1 MDWNTTT
8 TDYSAAPLTVAIGGI
23 SATIHAAPGTE
34 SVAVTGLS
42 VSISSFVTIT
52 GNFGF
57 QENAGGIEAAANSV
71 TALLS
76 AGPASVGVTGGTLAL
91 LLNNDGTKVLEASG
105 ALQFSAA
112 GFASASATSVL
123 VDWNTTATDYSAAPL
138 TVTIGGVSGT
148 IHAAPNTQSVAVT
161 GLSVS
166 ISSFVTITGNFGF
179 QENAG
184 GIEAAANQET
194 ALLNA
199 GPASVGVT
207 GGTLALLLNNDGT
220 KVLEASGAL
229 QFSAAGFASASA
241 TSVLVDWNTTT
252 TDYSAAPL
260 TVTIGGISAMIHA
273 APGTESV
280 AVTGLSVSISS
291 FVTITGNF
299 GFQENLGGIEA
310 AANQVTAL
318 LSAGPASVGVTG
330 GTLALLLNNDGTK
343 VLEASGALQFSAA
356 GFASASATSVLVDWN
371 TTTTDYSAAPLTV
384 TIGGISATIHA
395 APNTQSVA
403 VTGLS
408 VSISSFVAITGNF
421 GFEENS
427 GGIEAAANSV
437 TALLS
442 AGPASVGVTG
452 GTLALLLNSDGTKV
466 LEASGALQFSA
477 AGFASASATKVLVDW
492 NTTTTDY
499 SASPLTVSIGGIS
512 AMIHAAPGTES
523 VAVTGLS
530 VSISSFVTITGNF
543 GFQENSGG
551 IEAAAN
557 QRDGPVERGSGE
569 CRGDRRDIG
578 PAVEQRRDE
587 GVGGVRR
594 AAVQRG
600 GFRQRERDERA
611 GGLEHDDD
619 GLRRGSADGDHR
631 GDQRDDHARRTRRAW
646 R

>member
-1 MDWNTTT
+1 MLEASGRCFAVQRGGVSASASATSVLVDWNTTA
-8 TDYSAAPLTVAIGGI
+8 TDYSAAPLTVTIGGI
-23 SATIHAAPGTE
+23 SATIHAAPNTQ

-57 QENAGGIEAAANSV
+57 EENSAGIEAAANGV

-76 AGPASVGVTGGTLAL
+76 AGPASAGVSGVTLAL

-112 GFASASATSVL
+112 GFASASAT
-123 VDWNTTATDYSAAPL
+123 
-138 TVTIGGVSGT
+138 
-148 IHAAPNTQSVAVT
+148 
-161 GLSVS
+161 
-166 ISSFVTITGNFGF
+166 
-179 QENAG
+179 
-184 GIEAAANQET
+184 
-194 ALLNA
+194 
-199 GPASVGVT
+199 
-207 GGTLALLLNNDGT
+207 
-220 KVLEASGAL
+220 K
-229 QFSAAGFASASA
+229 
-241 TSVLVDWNTTT
+241 VLVDWNTTT

-299 GFQENLGGIEA
+299 GFEENSTGIEA

-408 VSISSFVAITGNF
+408 VSISSFVTITGNF

-442 AGPASVGVTG
+442 AGPANVGVTG
-452 GTLALLLNSDGTKV
+452 GTLALLLNNDGTKV

-477 AGFASASATKVLVDW
+477 AGFASASATSVLVDW

-499 SASPLTVSIGGIS
+499 SAAPLTVTS
-512 AMIHAAPGTES
+512 
-523 VAVTGLS
+523 
-530 VSISSFVTITGNF
+530 
-543 GFQENSGG
+543 
-551 IEAAAN
+551 
-557 QRDGPVERGSGE
+557 
-569 CRGDRRDIG
+569 
-578 PAVEQRRDE
+578 
-587 GVGGVRR
+587 
-594 AAVQRG
+594 
-600 GFRQRERDERA
+600 
-611 GGLEHDDD
+611 
-619 GLRRGSADGDHR
+619 
-631 GDQRDDHARRTRRAW
+631 GDQRDDPRGSGHGERGGDRVERVNFEFRDDHGQF
-646 R
+646 RVRGELGRD